1 METWE
6 EIRAWRRS
14 MRSDLIAKRLCMP
27 RSERFRNRSLLLEC
41 IRQQFQQL
49 RAATIGFYWPIKGEI
64 DVNPLVRDFLARGA
78 AAALPVI
85 VTKEQPLEFW
95 RWHPDMKLD
104 RGVWNI
110 PVPSERALVEP
121 TVLLVPLLGFDAA
134 GYRLGYGGGYYDRT
148 LAASA
153 PRPFT
158 IGVGH
163 EFGRLQS
170 IYPQSHDIPLDVI
183 VTECGVTRFSVRD
196 IPPAEKMSVTSDPD

>member
-1 METWE
+1 
-6 EIRAWRRS
+6 
-14 MRSDLIAKRLCMP
+14 
-27 RSERFRNRSLLLEC
+27 
-41 IRQQFQQL
+41 
-49 RAATIGFYWPIKGEI
+49 
-64 DVNPLVRDFLARGA
+64 
-78 AAALPVI
+78 
-85 VTKEQPLEFW
+85 
-95 RWHPDMKLD
+95 MKLD

-110 PVPSERALVEP
+110 PIPSERALVEP

-196 IPPAEKMSVTSDPD
+196 IPPAEKNVSEV